1 MVMKGRAHELLRD
14 LQKRLVDQ
22 PFVLA
27 TVILQAHVTPA
38 RVTPQ
43 LDAPEIEHRLAQA
56 LTQVRD

>member
-1 MVMKGRAHELLRD
+1 MKGRAHQLLCD
-14 LQKRLVDQ
+14 LQRRLGDQ

-27 TVILQAHVTPA
+27 TVMLQAHITPA